1 MTDSLEAAAAAALDR
16 SRAAL
21 DGGDAEAALA
31 ALASLRPALP
41 ADAALARLWSEALRR
56 APAHA
61 ALEADAAAI
70 LAAHGRDVP
79 VVVAA
84 VAALVARAELR
95 APDEPPLRE
104 GAAALAA
111 RSARA
116 CLDALPFAARRD
128 PAVAGYLLVNLGGAL
143 RLLGPERDGEAVAA
157 FEEALA
163 LDPGRSGWWFGL
175 GVCHKWRGRFAEALA
190 ATRRARELLPSG
202 APAQATRPILFN
214 LAICATALG
223 HGDVAA
229 EAFAALGIPAT
240 VSRGGLPLVEGLPPV
255 EVRVPTR
262 GSGHAG
268 GSVPDRALGF
278 EVVRVAPL
286 SPVHGVV
293 ETPTFREAPVDYGDV
308 VLWDAAPVS
317 VRRTAAGAR
326 VACFPLL
333 ERLRKGD
340 EFRFRFIGLQQKS
353 GDVERVSDAL
363 PAGAALVVQDE
374 RVEHVCPRCA
384 AGEVLTR
391 HEHQPPDE
399 HRLVTGKVV
408 GPASLDLRALRDA
421 LDGVARTHPGVFLV
435 VPGVHEALGD
445 AAAAGKAH
453 KAWSGLERTGL
464 KRGGLAG

>member
-1 MTDSLEAAAAAALDR
+1 MTDPLEVTAAAALER
-16 SRAAL
+16 GRAAL
-21 DGGDAEAALA
+21 EGGDAERALA
-31 ALASLRPALP
+31 ALAPIRPALS
-41 ADAALARLWSEALRR
+41 ADAALARLWAEALRR

-61 ALEADAAAI
+61 SLESDAASI
-70 LAAHGRDVP
+70 LTAHGHDAT
-79 VVVAA
+79 VVVAT
-84 VAALVARAELR
+84 VAALVACAELR
-95 APDEPPLRE
+95 APDEPPLRD

-111 RSARA
+111 RASRA
-116 CLDALPFAARRD
+116 CLDALPAAARRD
-128 PAVAGYLLVNLGGAL
+128 PAIAGYLLVNLGAAL
-143 RLLGPERDGEAVAA
+143 RLLGIERDGEAVAA

-163 LDPGRSGWWFGL
+163 LDARRSGWWFAL
-175 GVCHKWRGRFAEALA
+175 GVCHKWRGRFAAALT
-190 ATRRARELLPSG
+190 ATQRARALLPPD
-202 APAQATRPILFN
+202 APANAVRPILFN

-223 HGDVAA
+223 QGDVAA
-229 EAFAALGIPAT
+229 EALAALGIPAM
-240 VSRGGLPLVEGLPPV
+240 VSRGGLPMVEGLPPV

-262 GSGHAG
+262 GSGHSAG
-268 GSVPDRALGF
+268 AVPDRALSF

-293 ETPTFREAPVDYGDV
+293 ETPTFRDAPVDYGDV

-326 VACFPLL
+326 IACFPLL

-340 EFRFRFIGLQQKS
+340 EFRFRFLGLQQKS
-353 GDVERVSDAL
+353 GDVEQVAAAL
-363 PAGAALVVQDE
+363 PAAATLVVQEE

-384 AGEVLTR
+384 AGDVLTR

-399 HRLVTGKVV
+399 HRLVTGKIV

-445 AAAAGKAH
+445 TAAAGKAH
-453 KAWSGLERTGL
+453 KAWSGLERTGV
-464 KRGGLAG
+464 KRAGLAG